1 MTRTY
6 RWMFTCLA
14 VSVVC
19 TLAASCGAA
28 AQDPQGNQG
37 RRGGNRG
44 GFGQDLSTNEKVQ
57 ADLKLTDDQKEQ
69 IKKIVADTPRPM
81 RDQNASREERMAKMQ
96 EYQKDLQDKLNTVL
110 NDSQKARMK
119 EIRLQVR
126 GTAALSDKEVAES
139 LKLTDDQVNKIKD
152 LNKSLADAR
161 TAAFSGGGRPDQDAM
176 DKLTKLRTETNE
188 KILAVLTSDQKTQF
202 EKMQGTKLEGLPTFG
217 GGAGGGR
224 RNRGGGGN

>member
-1 MTRTY
+1 
-6 RWMFTCLA
+6 MFACLA
-14 VSVVC
+14 VTVVC

-44 GFGQDLSTNEKVQ
+44 GFGGDLTTNEKVQ
-57 ADLKLTDDQKEQ
+57 ADLKLTDDQKDQ
-69 IKKIVADTPRPM
+69 IKKIVADAPRPM
-81 RDQNASREERMAKMQ
+81 RDPNASREERMAKAA
-96 EYQKDLQDKLNTVL
+96 EARKDLEDKINTVL
-110 NDSQKARMK
+110 NDSQKARIK
-119 EIRLQVR
+119 EIRLQAR

-161 TAAFSGGGRPDQDAM
+161 TAARPQGGGPPDQDTI

-188 KILAVLTSDQKTQF
+188 KILAVLTSDQKATF
-202 EKMQGTKLEGLPTFG
+202 EKMQGAKIEGLPTFG
-217 GGAGGGR
+217 GGGGAR
-224 RNRGGGGN
+224 RNRGGGN